1 MWGASAMSDRRHH
14 SLAAVNSKEIREDW
28 LAELKRRFHRSVTLL
43 DHGLRDP
50 GFNLLAQE
58 INLFTGMIHHAKEKK

>member
-1 MWGASAMSDRRHH
+1 MTILINPR
-14 SLAAVNSKEIREDW
+14 LNSKEICEEW
-28 LAELKRRFHRSVTLL
+28 LTELKRRLRRSVALL
-43 DHGLRDP
+43 DHGLPDP